1 MKRYF
6 YDTWHGAAVVAA
18 AALVVAYA
26 AAFVEVTFQY
36 LLPNWYLGFL
46 LALLYG
52 FVILALNCLVA
63 AGVSLFRKNF
73 KRAAA
78 QFGAFL
84 GVAALYVT
92 ASAGLEFYELCY
104 ANEDHFAD
112 NLSIPA
118 DVACAEP
125 EPCGDEHGH
134 PHVTCANPDFA
145 LAASCQGG
153 IYEYKATVSTEE
165 DGEVYLK
172 AYEVT
177 KNYPLSVDRLKERT
191 LEKVEKGTRIVG
203 TEFTIYEGDWGK
215 YYAARLE
222 LWFIPANGGPER
234 KLKEKVFKVD
244 GWMR

>member
-1 MKRYF
+1 MKRYL
-6 YDTWHGAAVVAA
+6 YDTWHGSAVVAA
-18 AALVVAYA
+18 GALFVAYA

-36 LLPNWYLGFL
+36 LLPNWFLGVL

-63 AGVSLFRKNF
+63 AGVSLFGRNF

-78 QFGAFL
+78 QVGAFL
-84 GVAALYVT
+84 GVAALYAA
-92 ASAGLEFYELCY
+92 ASAGLEFYELCS

-125 EPCGDEHGH
+125 ELSRDGFGR
-134 PHVTCANPDFA
+134 PHVSCANPDFA
-145 LAASCQGG
+145 LATIYEGG

-177 KNYPLSVDRLKERT
+177 GNYPLSVGRLKAQT
-191 LEKVEKGTRIVG
+191 LEKVEKGTRTVG

-222 LWFIPANGGPER
+222 LWFVPANGGPER

>member
-1 MKRYF
+1 MKRYL
-6 YDTWHGAAVVAA
+6 YDTWHGSAVVAA
-18 AALVVAYA
+18 AALFVAYA
-26 AAFVEVTFQY
+26 AAFVDVTFQY
-36 LLPNWYLGFL
+36 LLPNWFRGLL
-46 LALLYG
+46 LALVYG
-52 FVILALNCLVA
+52 FVMLSLNCLVA
-63 AGVSLFRKNF
+63 AGVSLFRRNF

-78 QFGAFL
+78 QVGAFL
-84 GVAALYVT
+84 GVAALYAA
-92 ASAGLEFYELCY
+92 ASAGLWSYERRF
-104 ANEDHFAD
+104 ASEDHFAD

-118 DVACAEP
+118 DVECAEP

-145 LAASCQGG
+145 LAASAQGG

-165 DGEVYLK
+165 DGAVYLK

-177 KNYPLSVDRLKERT
+177 RNSPLSVGRLKART
-191 LEKVEKGTRIVG
+191 LEKVEKGSRTVG
-203 TEFTIYEGDWGK
+203 KDFTIYEGDWGK

-222 LWFIPANGGPER
+222 IWFIPANGGPER